1 MEGKKMSNLGMALG
15 LIIGVAYTVGVFA
28 WIAVRGER

>member
-1 MEGKKMSNLGMALG
+1 MSNLGMVLG

-28 WIAVRGER
+28 LIAVKGEK

>member
-1 MEGKKMSNLGMALG
+1 MSNLGMALG

-28 WIAVRGER
+28 WIAVREGER